1 MSNTALSLKLIPTIL
16 SSDTPNYLEIIAAS
30 VNVNGT
36 SPRNRRYTASL
47 PMNKI
52 SISTFAKLLFAGIFS
67 LMASM
72 RPVFNSFVIIIMS
85 FFLYKQIKEG
95 GCF

>member
-1 MSNTALSLKLIPTIL
+1 MVYYIHVEYCIVFETIPTIL
-16 SSDTPNYLEIIAAS
+16 SSDTPNFLEIIAAS

-72 RPVFNSFVIIIMS
+72 RPVLIRLLS
-85 FFLYKQIKEG
+85 
-95 GCF
+95 